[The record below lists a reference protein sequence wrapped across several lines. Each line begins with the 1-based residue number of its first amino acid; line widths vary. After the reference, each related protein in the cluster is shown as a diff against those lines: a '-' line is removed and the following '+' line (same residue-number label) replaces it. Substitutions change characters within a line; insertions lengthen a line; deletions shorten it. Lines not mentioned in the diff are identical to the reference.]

1 MKANELVVG
10 KKYWCGWASRSA
22 WFVRFETHTWCGK
35 TEKIAVFRDVCDC
48 YIECNVEQVERWVSE
63 RQEVLAMY
71 EQSLLC
77 GIMNDWYGSME
88 DLFQDLK
95 HYGFEVL
102 ESNRESITV
111 SCNDDGDYV
120 QIELVLG
127 GTERT
132 IVVEDFEEIY
142 REEAQASG
150 IKPPMAGTKPCRNK
164 REG

>member
-1 MKANELVVG
+1 
-10 KKYWCGWASRSA
+10 
-22 WFVRFETHTWCGK
+22 
-35 TEKIAVFRDVCDC
+35 
-48 YIECNVEQVERWVSE
+48 
-63 RQEVLAMY
+63 MY

-88 DLFQDLK
+88 DLK

-111 SCNDDGDYV
+111 SCDDDGDYV
-120 QIELVLG
+120 QIELALG

-142 REEAQASG
+142 RAEA
-150 IKPPMAGTKPCRNK
+150 
-164 REG
+164 

>member
-1 MKANELVVG
+1 
-10 KKYWCGWASRSA
+10 
-22 WFVRFETHTWCGK
+22 
-35 TEKIAVFRDVCDC
+35 
-48 YIECNVEQVERWVSE
+48 
-63 RQEVLAMY
+63 MY

-77 GIMNDWYGSME
+77 GIMNDWYGNME

-111 SCNDDGDYV
+111 SCDDDGDYV
-120 QIELVLG
+120 QIELALG

-142 REEAQASG
+142 HEEA
-150 IKPPMAGTKPCRNK
+150 
-164 REG
+164 

>member
-1 MKANELVVG
+1 
-10 KKYWCGWASRSA
+10 
-22 WFVRFETHTWCGK
+22 
-35 TEKIAVFRDVCDC
+35 
-48 YIECNVEQVERWVSE
+48 
-63 RQEVLAMY
+63 MY

-111 SCNDDGDYV
+111 SCDDDGDYV

-132 IVVEDFEEIY
+132 IVSKKFIA
-142 REEAQASG
+142 RRLR
-150 IKPPMAGTKPCRNK
+150 PPVLNRRWQVRSPAGRSATDTVD
-164 REG
+164 

>member
-1 MKANELVVG
+1 
-10 KKYWCGWASRSA
+10 
-22 WFVRFETHTWCGK
+22 
-35 TEKIAVFRDVCDC
+35 
-48 YIECNVEQVERWVSE
+48 
-63 RQEVLAMY
+63 MY

-111 SCNDDGDYV
+111 SCDDDGDYV
-120 QIELVLG
+120 QIELALG

-132 IVVEDFEEIY
+132 IVVEDFEEKFIA
-142 REEAQASG
+142 RRLR
-150 IKPPMAGTKPCRNK
+150 PPVLNRRWQVRSPAGRSATDTVD
-164 REG
+164 

>member
-1 MKANELVVG
+1 
-10 KKYWCGWASRSA
+10 
-22 WFVRFETHTWCGK
+22 
-35 TEKIAVFRDVCDC
+35 
-48 YIECNVEQVERWVSE
+48 
-63 RQEVLAMY
+63 MY

-111 SCNDDGDYV
+111 SCDDDGDYV
-120 QIELVLG
+120 QVELVLG

-132 IVVEDFEEIY
+132 IVVEDFKEIY
-142 REEAQASG
+142 REETQKMKNVKIEWCENFIKSVFKKHVPFENGGIETGCFWSMAERSG
-150 IKPPMAGTKPCRNK
+150 LWERGTYGTPMSSALEKLTNVDIVSDDSGAYLYSVFRLKSA
-164 REG
+164 EA

>member
-1 MKANELVVG
+1 
-10 KKYWCGWASRSA
+10 
-22 WFVRFETHTWCGK
+22 
-35 TEKIAVFRDVCDC
+35 
-48 YIECNVEQVERWVSE
+48 
-63 RQEVLAMY
+63 MY

-111 SCNDDGDYV
+111 SCDDV

-142 REEAQASG
+142 REEA
-150 IKPPMAGTKPCRNK
+150 
-164 REG
+164 